1 KFGSAGIAGV
11 SAITSPCLLRELCC
25 VNCVAG
31 TRRHRHSRSRFC
43 RRCESMHRSAPIV
56 ESQAQ
61 DVVRFP
67 VHAVKV
73 RCGIF
78 ITLKEM

>member
-1 KFGSAGIAGV
+1 
-11 SAITSPCLLRELCC
+11 
-25 VNCVAG
+25 
-31 TRRHRHSRSRFC
+31 
-43 RRCESMHRSAPIV
+43 MHRIARIV

-61 DVVRFP
+61 DVVRLRGQL
-67 VHAVKV
+67 VKV

>member
-1 KFGSAGIAGV
+1 
-11 SAITSPCLLRELCC
+11 
-25 VNCVAG
+25 
-31 TRRHRHSRSRFC
+31 
-43 RRCESMHRSAPIV
+43 MHRTARIV

-67 VHAVKV
+67 WQFVKV